1 MGERLKRLSFAGSL
15 FHFRYSGQT
24 HSVAVRILGM
34 RLSVW
39 QCGQGT
45 VIDCEE
51 AMIDLTSLR
60 RPAKPAYVAGLT
72 EITRKVCVPK
82 ARSPMETY
90 SPGRNA
96 CAPKR

>member
-1 MGERLKRLSFAGSL
+1 MAVEVRGIKSDRTPGN
-15 FHFRYSGQT
+15 SGWW
-24 HSVAVRILGM
+24 HLPHRPPSPRRSEGM

-60 RPAKPAYVAGLT
+60 CPAKPAYVAGLT
-72 EITRKVCVPK
+72 QIIRKVCVPE
-82 ARSPMETY
+82 AGSPMET
-90 SPGRNA
+90 
-96 CAPKR
+96 